1 LNSKRPAESLHIKVG
16 ESLPSESTEPQT
28 ETAELET
35 ESAEP
40 QTDAAELQNQSK
52 EPHTETA
59 EGDPKADFVTTKTLR
74 RVIEELLRGRS
85 LEKLTFGAFLSEL
98 TDALKLDAGDLADR
112 RSEVK
117 VILHK
122 VTRKELQRQLVEHV
136 KKKRNDA
143 STAEV
148 PVFSKVETAQVLLVY
163 VVTFATPTD
172 AEARR
177 RLESFSRADLC
188 TMMRTSLETAQAGRA
203 EEHRAVVEKC
213 TIFLE
218 RGSGA
223 AGHHAHVAIK
233 VTQPTRW
240 KPWNDAIFQACGLV
254 ANFSSCIKGG
264 YHNAVRYGFV
274 PRPGKA
280 LEDLDPEPFTYP
292 DSHPPLAEAMH
303 RNFNSDAWADETL
316 AQTQS
321 RLSRGKS
328 APRFGPTDLWPVLVK
343 LNLRPED
350 PAYEAQLFQYA
361 KQSGGAPMIDYLV
374 RNHDTLKGLGQKLW
388 LLQEA
393 ENHVIQAKKSR
404 LKFLLEATERSCVC
418 AGRWGRAA
426 RQNLEANE
434 ISEEVFTK
442 AIYDALQ
449 HGRAKGHTIA
459 LLGVGGNEGKTF
471 LLSPMKD
478 IYPPGTVIGSPSP
491 SAFPLLELCKSRVA
505 IWDDW
510 RFDAAIIPIALQLQ
524 LFEGLAVTVNRPQNQ
539 FSGHEIWQGSTPFFL
554 TGRLDDLM
562 MVKAG
567 VSCTDLTMLRKRLKV
582 FEFKRSQTNP
592 DITIPR
598 CASCF
603 AKMVLRKGNPRNMR
617 FITPDLQEQAP
628 GEVVVDYF

>member
-1 LNSKRPAESLHIKVG
+1 MKRRRLNSKRPAESLHIKVG

-117 VILHK
+117 VILDK

-240 KPWNDAIFQACGLV
+240 KPWKDAIFQACELV
-254 ANFSSCIKGG
+254 ANFSSCIKG
-264 YHNAVRYGFV
+264 
-274 PRPGKA
+274 
-280 LEDLDPEPFTYP
+280 
-292 DSHPPLAEAMH
+292 LAIS
-303 RNFNSDAWADETL
+303 NSC
-316 AQTQS
+316 S
-321 RLSRGKS
+321 
-328 APRFGPTDLWPVLVK
+328 
-343 LNLRPED
+343 N
-350 PAYEAQLFQYA
+350 
-361 KQSGGAPMIDYLV
+361 
-374 RNHDTLKGLGQKLW
+374 
-388 LLQEA
+388 
-393 ENHVIQAKKSR
+393 
-404 LKFLLEATERSCVC
+404 
-418 AGRWGRAA
+418 
-426 RQNLEANE
+426 
-434 ISEEVFTK
+434 
-442 AIYDALQ
+442 
-449 HGRAKGHTIA
+449 
-459 LLGVGGNEGKTF
+459 
-471 LLSPMKD
+471 
-478 IYPPGTVIGSPSP
+478 
-491 SAFPLLELCKSRVA
+491 
-505 IWDDW
+505 
-510 RFDAAIIPIALQLQ
+510 
-524 LFEGLAVTVNRPQNQ
+524 
-539 FSGHEIWQGSTPFFL
+539 
-554 TGRLDDLM
+554 
-562 MVKAG
+562 
-567 VSCTDLTMLRKRLKV
+567 LKV
-582 FEFKRSQTNP
+582 S
-592 DITIPR
+592 
-598 CASCF
+598 
-603 AKMVLRKGNPRNMR
+603 L
-617 FITPDLQEQAP
+617 
-628 GEVVVDYF
+628 